1 MSDIA
6 QKKPTILIFD
16 NDPAVRSS
24 LKFSLRLEGYATQS
38 YSSAGEL
45 LAETALP
52 EKGCLIIE
60 VRPNLSGLELLAELR
75 LRNVTLPAILLAT
88 DPSGDMRV
96 RAAKAGVPI
105 IEKPLLTE
113 ALFQCIRATL
123 ADGATR
129 TRA

>member
-1 MSDIA
+1 MRDITH
-6 QKKPTILIFD
+6 KKPTILIVD
-16 NDPAVRSS
+16 DDLAVCNS
-24 LKFSLRLEGYATQS
+24 LKFSLRIEGYATQS
-38 YSSAGEL
+38 YSSAREL
-45 LAETALP
+45 LAEMALP

-60 VRPNLSGLELLAELR
+60 ARPDLGGLELLAELR

-123 ADGATR
+123 ADNATR
-129 TRA
+129 SA